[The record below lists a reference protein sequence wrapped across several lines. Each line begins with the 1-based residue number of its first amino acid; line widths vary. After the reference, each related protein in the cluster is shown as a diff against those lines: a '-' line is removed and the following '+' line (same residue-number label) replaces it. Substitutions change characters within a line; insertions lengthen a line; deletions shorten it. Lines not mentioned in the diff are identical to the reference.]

1 MFRKTLFIAAL
12 LLPGVTRAATTTL
25 SVDARDNI
33 YAIGILGQEQYDGG
47 GLPPVSFAVKPG
59 EALKFDVTG
68 LVSMN
73 IGTGSNENDADGA
86 GAAVPVSTN
95 TGAGSIAGIAAPNA
109 GYLVGVFVP
118 AEGPHGPPP
127 SPLDFTGPGA
137 TSFTELSPQLGQV
150 FFIGDGLTGD
160 GNGVHQI
167 FHAPA
172 GAAYLYL
179 GISDAGGY
187 NGQPGAY
194 GDNAGIFQV
203 IVTPLGHDLRILA
216 IIGSSVGVIILLL
229 GFVLLMLRPRPAS
242 P

>member
-1 MFRKTLFIAAL
+1 MFRKTLLIAAL
-12 LLPGVTRAATTTL
+12 LLPGAVHAAPTTL
-25 SVDARDNI
+25 NVDARDDI
-33 YAIGILGQEQYDGG
+33 YAIGGQDQSS
-47 GLPPVSFAVKPG
+47 GLPPVQFQVKPG

-68 LVSMN
+68 QVSMN
-73 IGTGSNENDADGA
+73 VGSGSNENDPDGV
-86 GAAVPVSTN
+86 GAAVPESSS

-118 AEGPHGPPP
+118 AEGPQGPPP
-127 SPLDFTGPGA
+127 PPLDFTAPGA
-137 TSFTELSPQLGQV
+137 TSFAELSPQLGQV

-160 GNGVHQI
+160 GTGVHQI

-172 GAAYLYL
+172 GAGYLYL

-187 NGQPGAY
+187 NGPPSWYQ
-194 GDNAGIFQV
+194 DNAGVFQV
-203 IVTPLGHDLRILA
+203 VVTPLTHDLRILG

-229 GFVLLMLRPRPAS
+229 GLALLVLRPRPAA